1 MKFNI
6 KRFVIWITVFMFAA
20 FITAGIILAV
30 TGNLALAVEQIDES
44 KTFDAQQ
51 INKIYVDIVS
61 TDINVIPTNEE
72 EITVHL
78 YGEVSTNKD
87 MELPSLVAY
96 QSGDELR
103 IEIIQTKMIL
113 IGINIWRTKLDIYIP
128 EDSIEVF
135 KADTTSSDIDVSNLV
150 VNEFEF
156 NTTSGDFKGES
167 LLASDIK
174 LKSTSGDIS
183 LNDYTGDVNVDL
195 ISGDVVLENGSQ
207 NESIGIVTVS
217 GDVYIEQEDSSNM
230 NVRVTSGDIEINL
243 SEDAQ
248 FFLNANTTSGHIDNT
263 FPIKITSSGRRN
275 LEGVVGSDEK
285 QIDVSATSGDIS
297 LNYKEGKKEKK

>member
-30 TGNLALAVEQIDES
+30 TGNIALAVEQIDES
-44 KTFDAQQ
+44 KTFEAQG
-51 INKIYVDIVS
+51 INKIYVDLVS
-61 TDINVIPTNEE
+61 TDIKVIPTDEE

-103 IEIIQTKMIL
+103 IEIIQKKMIFF
-113 IGINIWRTKLDIYIP
+113 GINIWRTKLDIYIP

-135 KADTTSSDIDVSNLV
+135 KADTTSSDMDVSTLK

-156 NTTSGDFKGES
+156 NSVSGDFKGES
-167 LLASDIK
+167 LSANDIK

-183 LNDYTGDVNVDL
+183 LNDYTGDVDVDL
-195 ISGDVVLENGSQ
+195 ISGDAVLENGGQ
-207 NESIGIVTVS
+207 NENIKIGTVS
-217 GDVYIEQEDSSNM
+217 GDIYIEQEDASNI

-248 FFLNANTTSGHIDNT
+248 FFLNVKTVSGHIENT

-275 LEGVVGSDEK
+275 LEGVVGSGEK
-285 QIDVSATSGDIS
+285 QIDVSTTSGDIS
-297 LNYKEGKKEKK
+297 LNYN

>member
-1 MKFNI
+1 MKFNV

-20 FITAGIILAV
+20 FITAGIILGV
-30 TGNLALAVEQIDES
+30 TGKLALAVEQIDES

-61 TDINVIPTNEE
+61 TDINVIPTDEE

-113 IGINIWRTKLDIYIP
+113 IGISIWRTKLDIYIP

-135 KADTTSSDIDVSNLV
+135 KADTTSSDMDVSNLV

-156 NTTSGDFKGES
+156 NSVSGDFKGES
-167 LLASDIK
+167 LLANDIK

-183 LNDYTGDVNVDL
+183 LNDYTGDVNVNL
-195 ISGDVVLENGSQ
+195 ISGDVVLEDGGQ
-207 NESIGIVTVS
+207 NENIEITTVS
-217 GDVYIEQEDSSNM
+217 GDVYIEQEDPSNM

-248 FFLNANTTSGHIDNT
+248 FFLNAKTTSGYIENT

-275 LEGVVGSDEK
+275 LEGEVGSDEK
-285 QIDVSATSGDIS
+285 QIDVSTTSGDIS
-297 LNYKEGKKEKK
+297 LSFR

>member
-20 FITAGIILAV
+20 FITAGIILGV

-51 INKIYVDIVS
+51 INKIYVDLVS
-61 TDINVIPTNEE
+61 TDIRVIPTNEE

-103 IEIIQTKMIL
+103 IEIIQTKMIF
-113 IGINIWRTKLDIYIP
+113 IGINIWRMKLDIYIP

-135 KADTTSSDIDVSNLV
+135 KADTTSSDMDVSNLA

-156 NTTSGDFKGES
+156 NSVSGDFKGES
-167 LLASDIK
+167 LLANDIK

-183 LNDYTGDVNVDL
+183 LNDYTGDVNVNL
-195 ISGDVVLENGSQ
+195 ISGDAVLEDGNQ
-207 NESIGIVTVS
+207 NESIEIVTVS
-217 GDVYIEQEDSSNM
+217 GDVYIEQKDSSNM

-248 FFLNANTTSGHIDNT
+248 FFLNAKAISGHIENT

-285 QIDVSATSGDIS
+285 QIDVSTTSGDIS
-297 LNYKEGKKEKK
+297 LNYR

>member
-20 FITAGIILAV
+20 FITAGIILGV
-30 TGNLALAVEQIDES
+30 TGNLALGVEQIDES

-51 INKIYVDIVS
+51 VNKINVDLVS
-61 TDINVIPTNEE
+61 TDIRVIPTNEE

-87 MELPSLVAY
+87 MELPYLVAY

-103 IEIIQTKMIL
+103 IEIIQTKMIF

-128 EDSIEVF
+128 EDSLEVF
-135 KADTTSSDIDVSNLV
+135 KADTTSADMDVSNLT

-156 NTTSGDFKGES
+156 NSVSGDFKGES
-167 LLASDIK
+167 LFTNNIK
-174 LKSTSGDIS
+174 LKSTSGDIN
-183 LNDYTGDVNVDL
+183 LNDYTGNVDVDL
-195 ISGDVVLENGSQ
+195 ISGDVVLEDGSQ
-207 NESIGIVTVS
+207 NESIEIATVS

-230 NVRVTSGDIEINL
+230 YIRVTSGDIEINL

-248 FFLNANTTSGHIDNT
+248 FYFTARTTSGHIENR

-275 LEGVVGSDEK
+275 LEGVVGSDGK
-285 QIDVSATSGDIS
+285 KIDVNATSGDIS
-297 LNYKEGKKEKK
+297 LNYR

>member
-103 IEIIQTKMIL
+103 IEIIQTKMIF
-113 IGINIWRTKLDIYIP
+113 IGINIWRTKLEIKFS

-135 KADTTSSDIDVSNLV
+135 KADTTSPDLDVNNLT

-156 NTTSGDFKGES
+156 DSVSGDFKGES
-167 LLASDIK
+167 LFASDIK
-174 LKSTSGDIS
+174 LKSTSGDIG
-183 LNDYTGDVNVDL
+183 LNDYTGDVNVNL
-195 ISGDVVLENGSQ
+195 TSGDVVLVDGSG
-207 NESIGIVTVS
+207 NESIEIVTVS
-217 GDVYIEQEDSSNM
+217 GDVYIEQEDSSN
-230 NVRVTSGDIEINL
+230 
-243 SEDAQ
+243 
-248 FFLNANTTSGHIDNT
+248 
-263 FPIKITSSGRRN
+263 
-275 LEGVVGSDEK
+275 
-285 QIDVSATSGDIS
+285 IDVSTTSGDIS
-297 LNYKEGKKEKK
+297 LNYR

>member
-30 TGNLALAVEQIDES
+30 TGNLALAVQQIDES
-44 KTFDAQQ
+44 KTFDAEQ
-51 INKIYVDIVS
+51 INKIYVDLVS
-61 TDINVIPTNEE
+61 TDIRVIPTHEE

-87 MELPSLVAY
+87 MDLPSLVAY
-96 QSGDELR
+96 RSGDELR
-103 IEIIQTKMIL
+103 IEIIQTKMIF

-135 KADTTSSDIDVSNLV
+135 KADTTSSDMDVSNLEV
-150 VNEFEF
+150 DEFEYKSV
-156 NTTSGDFKGES
+156 SGDFKGES
-167 LLASDIK
+167 LFASDIK

-183 LNDYTGDVNVDL
+183 LNDYTGDVNVGL
-195 ISGDVVLENGSQ
+195 TSGDVVLEDGSQ
-207 NESIGIVTVS
+207 NERIVIVTVS

-230 NVRVTSGDIEINL
+230 NVRVISGDIEINL

-248 FFLNANTTSGHIDNT
+248 FFLNANTISGHIENT

-285 QIDVSATSGDIS
+285 QIDVSTTSGDIS
-297 LNYKEGKKEKK
+297 LNYR

>member
-20 FITAGIILAV
+20 FITAGIILGV

-61 TDINVIPTNEE
+61 TDINVIPTDEE

-103 IEIIQTKMIL
+103 IEIIQTKMFF

-128 EDSIEVF
+128 EDSLEVL
-135 KADTTSSDIDVSNLV
+135 KADTTSSDMDVSNLV

-156 NTTSGDFKGES
+156 NSVSGDFKGES
-167 LLASDIK
+167 LLANDIK

-195 ISGDVVLENGSQ
+195 ISGDVVLEDGGQ
-207 NESIGIVTVS
+207 NENIEITTVS
-217 GDVYIEQEDSSNM
+217 GDVYIEQENSSNM
-230 NVRVTSGDIEINL
+230 NIRVTSGDIEINL

-248 FFLNANTTSGHIDNT
+248 FFLNAKTTSGYIENT

-275 LEGVVGSDEK
+275 LEGEVGSDGK
-285 QIDVSATSGDIS
+285 QIDVNTTSGDIS
-297 LNYKEGKKEKK
+297 LDYR

>member
-20 FITAGIILAV
+20 FITAGIILGV

-61 TDINVIPTNEE
+61 TDINVIPTDEE

-103 IEIIQTKMIL
+103 IEIIQTKMFF

-128 EDSIEVF
+128 EDSLEVF
-135 KADTTSSDIDVSNLV
+135 KADTTSSDMDVSNLV

-156 NTTSGDFKGES
+156 NSVSGDFKGES
-167 LLASDIK
+167 LLANDIK

-195 ISGDVVLENGSQ
+195 ISGDVVLEDGGQ
-207 NESIGIVTVS
+207 NENIEITTVS
-217 GDVYIEQEDSSNM
+217 GDVYIEQEDPSNM

-248 FFLNANTTSGHIDNT
+248 FFLNAKTVSGHIENT

-275 LEGVVGSDEK
+275 LEGEVGSDEK
-285 QIDVSATSGDIS
+285 QIDVSTTSGDIS
-297 LNYKEGKKEKK
+297 LSFR

>member
-20 FITAGIILAV
+20 FITAGIILGV

-61 TDINVIPTNEE
+61 TDINVIPTDEE

-103 IEIIQTKMIL
+103 IEIIQTKMFF

-128 EDSIEVF
+128 EDSLEVF
-135 KADTTSSDIDVSNLV
+135 KADTTSSDMDVSNLV

-156 NTTSGDFKGES
+156 NSVSGDFKGES
-167 LLASDIK
+167 LLANDIK

-183 LNDYTGDVNVDL
+183 LNDYTGDVNVNL
-195 ISGDVVLENGSQ
+195 ISGDVVLEDGGQ
-207 NESIGIVTVS
+207 NENIEITTVS
-217 GDVYIEQEDSSNM
+217 GDVYIEQENSSNM
-230 NVRVTSGDIEINL
+230 NIRVTSGDIEINL

-248 FFLNANTTSGHIDNT
+248 FFLNAKTVSGHIENT

-275 LEGVVGSDEK
+275 LEGEVGSDEK
-285 QIDVSATSGDIS
+285 QIDVSTTSGDIS
-297 LNYKEGKKEKK
+297 LSFR

>member
-30 TGNLALAVEQIDES
+30 TGNIALAVEQIDES
-44 KTFDAQQ
+44 KTFEAQG
-51 INKIYVDIVS
+51 INKIYVDLVS
-61 TDINVIPTNEE
+61 TDIKVIPTDEE

-103 IEIIQTKMIL
+103 IEIIQKKMIFF
-113 IGINIWRTKLDIYIP
+113 GINIWRTKLDIYIP

-135 KADTTSSDIDVSNLV
+135 KADTTSSDMDVSTLK

-156 NTTSGDFKGES
+156 NSVSGDFKGES
-167 LLASDIK
+167 LSANDIK

-183 LNDYTGDVNVDL
+183 LNDYTGDVDVDL
-195 ISGDVVLENGSQ
+195 ISGDAVLENGGQ
-207 NESIGIVTVS
+207 NENIKIGTVS
-217 GDVYIEQEDSSNM
+217 GDIYIEQEDASNI

-248 FFLNANTTSGHIDNT
+248 FFLNAKTVSGHIENT

-275 LEGVVGSDEK
+275 LEGVVGSGEK
-285 QIDVSATSGDIS
+285 QIDVSTTSGDIS
-297 LNYKEGKKEKK
+297 LNYN

>member
-30 TGNLALAVEQIDES
+30 TGNMALSVEQIDES
-44 KTFDAQQ
+44 KTFEAQE
-51 INKIYVDIVS
+51 INKIYVDLIS
-61 TDINVIPTNEE
+61 TDIKVIPTDEE

-103 IEIIQTKMIL
+103 IEIKSPKTIF

-128 EDSIEVF
+128 EDSIKVF
-135 KADTTSSDIDVSNLV
+135 KADTTSSDMDVSNLKV
-150 VNEFEF
+150 DEFEF
-156 NTTSGDFKGES
+156 NSVSGDFKGES
-167 LLASDIK
+167 LSTNDIK
-174 LKSTSGDIS
+174 LKSTSGDIN

-195 ISGDVVLENGSQ
+195 ISGDAVLENGSQ
-207 NESIGIVTVS
+207 NENIEIGTVS
-217 GDVYIEQEDSSNM
+217 GDVYIEQEDASNI

-248 FFLNANTTSGHIDNT
+248 FYFIARTTSGHIENT

-275 LEGVVGSDEK
+275 LEGVIGSDDR
-285 QIDVSATSGDIS
+285 QIDVSTTSGDIS
-297 LNYKEGKKEKK
+297 LNNN

>member
-1 MKFNI
+1 MKFNV

-20 FITAGIILAV
+20 FITAGIILGV
-30 TGNLALAVEQIDES
+30 TGKLALAVEQIDES

-61 TDINVIPTNEE
+61 TDINVIPTDEE

-103 IEIIQTKMIL
+103 IEIIQTKMFF

-128 EDSIEVF
+128 EDSLEVF
-135 KADTTSSDIDVSNLV
+135 KADTTSSDMDVSNLV

-156 NTTSGDFKGES
+156 NSVSGDFKGES
-167 LLASDIK
+167 LLANDIK

-195 ISGDVVLENGSQ
+195 ISGDVVLEDGGQ
-207 NESIGIVTVS
+207 NENIEITTVS
-217 GDVYIEQEDSSNM
+217 GDVYIEQENSSNM
-230 NVRVTSGDIEINL
+230 NIRVTSGDIEINL

-248 FFLNANTTSGHIDNT
+248 FFLNAKTVSGHIENT

-275 LEGVVGSDEK
+275 LEGEVGSDEK
-285 QIDVSATSGDIS
+285 QIDVSTTSGDIS
-297 LNYKEGKKEKK
+297 LSFR

>member
-20 FITAGIILAV
+20 FITAGIILGV

-61 TDINVIPTNEE
+61 TDINVIPTDEE

-103 IEIIQTKMIL
+103 IEIIQTKMFF

-128 EDSIEVF
+128 EDSLEVF
-135 KADTTSSDIDVSNLV
+135 KADTTSSDMDVSNLV

-156 NTTSGDFKGES
+156 NSVSGDFKGES
-167 LLASDIK
+167 LLANDIK

-195 ISGDVVLENGSQ
+195 ISGDVVLEDGGQ
-207 NESIGIVTVS
+207 NENIEITTVS
-217 GDVYIEQEDSSNM
+217 GDVYIEQENSSNM
-230 NVRVTSGDIEINL
+230 NIRVTSGDIEINL

-248 FFLNANTTSGHIDNT
+248 FFLNAKTVSGHIENT

-275 LEGVVGSDEK
+275 LEGEVGSDEK
-285 QIDVSATSGDIS
+285 QIDVSTTSGDIS
-297 LNYKEGKKEKK
+297 LSFR

>member
-20 FITAGIILAV
+20 FITAGIILGV

-51 INKIYVDIVS
+51 INKIYVDLVS
-61 TDINVIPTNEE
+61 TDIRVIPTNEE

-103 IEIIQTKMIL
+103 IEIIQTKMIF
-113 IGINIWRTKLDIYIP
+113 IGINIWRMKLDIYIP

-135 KADTTSSDIDVSNLV
+135 KADTTSSDMDVSNLA

-156 NTTSGDFKGES
+156 NSVSGDFKGES
-167 LLASDIK
+167 LLANDIK

-183 LNDYTGDVNVDL
+183 LNDYTGDVNVNL
-195 ISGDVVLENGSQ
+195 ISGDAVLEDGNQ
-207 NESIGIVTVS
+207 NESIEIVTVS

-248 FFLNANTTSGHIDNT
+248 FFLKANTVSGQIENT
-263 FPIKITSSGRRN
+263 FPIKTTSSGRRN

-297 LNYKEGKKEKK
+297 LNYR